1 MNGLAYAIPVN
12 VNLEVQV
19 MIINDKVDIFCY
31 SYYFTDKPFFKLD
44 ILYRVQNSV
53 SLKKLLRED

>member
-44 ILYRVQNSV
+44 ILYRVQNYAKTRS
-53 SLKKLLRED
+53 